1 MNCKILKIEFQ
12 SSLLGNKNEG
22 KYYVV
27 DQILINHYD
36 GKQIWLLGSC
46 DNNTKEFRI
55 EASYKRDSETLKEFI
70 TLYVDKGNTIITDGW
85 AGYSFL
91 DEQELSYLRIQ
102 HIHRG
107 GFRVWNIIDIPY
119 LKYLVAD

>member
-46 DNNTKEFRI
+46 DNNTK
-55 EASYKRDSETLKEFI
+55 
-70 TLYVDKGNTIITDGW
+70 
-85 AGYSFL
+85 
-91 DEQELSYLRIQ
+91 
-102 HIHRG
+102 
-107 GFRVWNIIDIPY
+107 
-119 LKYLVAD
+119 